1 MIIRSI
7 HLTNFRNYRRLDLDV
22 GPSVNIIY
30 GFNAQGKTN
39 IIEAINVCSCLSSHR
54 TSKDRDLINFDAEE
68 YEVGLELSDPEDNYK
83 TDLSVTYM
91 TERSSENKTSSPKR
105 IMKQDSMQISK
116 VASYLGICNTV
127 IFAPEDLN
135 LIKGA
140 PSVRRKFLNLLIS
153 KTSPTY
159 FDLLNKYNRLI
170 GQKNASLKS
179 FRGGPV
185 NDETMDFWDYP
196 LADIS
201 AEIILYRY
209 RYSLLLSK
217 SASKHH
223 FDISENKEEL
233 KISYS
238 TISGS
243 IELINDFLNENV
255 SLDTFMTGRAEKAI
269 YARIK
274 GILSEH
280 LYAKFKGTRQN
291 DSERGIT
298 GIGIH
303 KDDLDISLNGLS
315 MKVYSSQ
322 GQQRSA
328 SLSLKLSE
336 LDIIRDFCRTAP
348 ILLLDD
354 VFSELDVKRRVS
366 LISGMVDAQIFITCT
381 EKEYIEK
388 ELKMLVGGTS
398 LPRYFHVEE
407 GKVTP
412 E

>member
-39 IIEAINVCSCLSSHR
+39 IIEAINVCSCLASHR
-54 TSKDRDLINFDAEE
+54 TTKDRDLITFDENE
-68 YEVGLELSDPEDNYK
+68 YKIKIDLLDPSDDYK
-83 TDLSVTYM
+83 TELEVDYY
-91 TERSSENKTSSPKR
+91 TEKSAENTKSSPKR
-105 IMKQDSMQISK
+105 VLMQDNMQISK

-159 FDLLNKYNRLI
+159 FDLLNRFNRLE

-179 FRGGPV
+179 FKGGPA
-185 NDETMDFWDYP
+185 NDEIMDYWDYP
-196 LADIS
+196 LADVS

-209 RYSLLLSK
+209 RYSLLLSRY
-217 SASKHH
+217 AAAHH
-223 FDISENKEEL
+223 LDISENKEKL
-233 KISYS
+233 KICYS

-243 IELINDFLNENV
+243 IDLINGFLEENA
-255 SLDTFMTGRAEKAI
+255 SLDAFIDGSAQKAI
-269 YARIK
+269 YGPIK
-274 GILSEH
+274 AMLSKY
-280 LYAKFKGTRQN
+280 LYSKFKATRQN

-298 GIGIH
+298 STGIH
-303 KDDLDISLNGLS
+303 KDDLDISLNDMS
-315 MKVYSSQ
+315 MKLYSSQ

-328 SLSLKLSE
+328 ALSLKLSE
-336 LDIIRDFCRTAP
+336 LDIIRDFCHSSP

-354 VFSELDVKRRVS
+354 VFSELDVKRRIN
-366 LISGMVDAQIFITCT
+366 LISGMIDAQIFITCT
-381 EKEYIEK
+381 EKEDLENKLGSLIN
-388 ELKMLVGGTS
+388 TSS
-398 LPRYFHVEE
+398 LPRYFHVDDGNVVSE
-407 GKVTP
+407 
-412 E
+412 

>member
-7 HLTNFRNYRRLDLDV
+7 HLKNFRNYRRLDLDV

-54 TSKDRDLINFDAEE
+54 TPKDRDLITFKENE
-68 YEVGLELSDPEDNYK
+68 YEIKIDLLDPEDNYK
-83 TDLSVTYM
+83 TDLSITYL
-91 TERSSENKTSSPKR
+91 TEKSEENSTSAPKR
-105 IMKQDSMQISK
+105 ILKQDSMQISK
-116 VASYLGICNTV
+116 IASYLGICNTV

-140 PSVRRKFLNLLIS
+140 PSVRRKFLNLIIS

-179 FRGGPV
+179 FRGGPA

-209 RYSLLLSK
+209 RYSLLLNKFS
-217 SASKHH
+217 SRHH
-223 FDISENKEEL
+223 LDISEEKENL

-238 TISGS
+238 TIQGS
-243 IELINDFLNENV
+243 IELINAFLEENAL
-255 SLDTFMTGRAEKAI
+255 LDAFINGSAERGI

-280 LYAKFKGTRQN
+280 LYSKFKGMRQN

-303 KDDLDISLNGLS
+303 KDDLEITLNDMS
-315 MKVYSSQ
+315 MKIYSSQ

-328 SLSLKLSE
+328 ALSLKLSE
-336 LDIIRDFCRTAP
+336 LDIIRDFCRSSP

-354 VFSELDVKRRVS
+354 VFSELDAKRRVS
-366 LISGMVDAQIFITCT
+366 LISGMVNAQIFITCT
-381 EKEYIEK
+381 EREYIEK
-388 ELKMLVGGTS
+388 ELGTLVDGAS
-398 LPRYFHVEE
+398 LPRYFHVEN
-407 GKVTP
+407 GTVTP

>member
-7 HLTNFRNYRRLDLDV
+7 HLKNFRNYRRLDLDV

-54 TSKDRDLINFDAEE
+54 TPKDRDLITFKENE
-68 YEVGLELSDPEDNYK
+68 YEIKIDLLDPEDNYK
-83 TDLSVTYM
+83 TDLSIAYL
-91 TERSSENKTSSPKR
+91 TEKSEENSTSAPKR
-105 IMKQDSMQISK
+105 ILKQDSMQITK
-116 VASYLGICNTV
+116 IASYLGICNTV

-140 PSVRRKFLNLLIS
+140 PSVRRKFLNLIIS

-179 FRGGPV
+179 FRGGPA

-209 RYSLLLSK
+209 RYSLLLNKFS
-217 SASKHH
+217 SGHH
-223 FDISENKEEL
+223 LDISEEKENL
-233 KISYS
+233 KISYA
-238 TISGS
+238 TIQGS
-243 IELINDFLNENV
+243 IELINAFLEENAL
-255 SLDTFMTGRAEKAI
+255 LDAFINGSAERGI

-280 LYAKFKGTRQN
+280 LYCKFKGMRQN

-303 KDDLDISLNGLS
+303 KDDLEITLNDMS
-315 MKVYSSQ
+315 MKIYSSQ

-328 SLSLKLSE
+328 ALSMKLSE
-336 LDIIRDFCRTAP
+336 LDIIRDFCRSSP

-354 VFSELDVKRRVS
+354 VFSELDAKRRVS
-366 LISGMVDAQIFITCT
+366 LISGMVNAQIFITCT
-381 EKEYIEK
+381 EREYIEK
-388 ELKMLVGGTS
+388 ELGTLVDSTS
-398 LPRYFHVEE
+398 LPRYFHVEN
-407 GKVTP
+407 GTVTP